1 MEQKYYVHLDNN
13 TISMYFISNA
23 DRDTLI
29 QLLTEWFRIWR
40 SSGQY
45 NNINEFFKTYGYY
58 FYQDG
63 SPDESYQVIHLPKL
77 SYCG

>member
-29 QLLTEWFRIWR
+29 QLLTE
-40 SSGQY
+40 
-45 NNINEFFKTYGYY
+45 
-58 FYQDG
+58 
-63 SPDESYQVIHLPKL
+63 
-77 SYCG
+77 